1 MEQKYTSPVITVDPN
16 DSIFQTLQKMQLN
29 FIKRVVV
36 AVDNKPVGIV
46 TERDINHYLENDKT
60 VKALDEIPIKNVM
73 EKNIISITDG
83 QDDRFNQCSTRMETF
98 KIGSVIM
105 VNQNGELI
113 GIVSKTDITKAF
125 SVVYGGK
132 YKVKDYMN
140 EKVITCRKSD
150 SLKFALSMMNT
161 NHISRL
167 VVTDEDGTPLGLI
180 STNTFLTHSDY
191 FSKGQ
196 TRSRDYLLS
205 VSNQNLRVEDLLDDE
220 LLTVEP
226 EEDLASAASMMI
238 KNKIGGIPVVSNKK
252 LIGILTKDDIVKA
265 FSVVGSHEYLRSK
278 YKEFY

>member
-1 MEQKYTSPVITVDPN
+1 MEQKYTSPVITVNPN
-16 DSIFQTLQKMQLN
+16 DSIFQTLQTMQLN
-29 FIKRVVV
+29 FIKRVVI
-36 AVDNKPVGIV
+36 AIDNKPVGIV

-60 VKALDEIPIKNVM
+60 AKALDEIPIKNVM

-98 KIGSVIM
+98 KIGSIIM

-140 EKVITCRKSD
+140 KKVITCRKSD

-191 FSKGQ
+191 FSNGK

-205 VSNQNLRVEDLLDDE
+205 VNNQDLRVEDLLDDE

-226 EEDLASAASMMI
+226 EEDLASAAGMMI
-238 KNKIGGIPVVSNKK
+238 KNKVGGIPVVINKK
-252 LIGILTKDDIVKA
+252 LIGIVTKDDIVRA
-265 FSVVGSHEYLRSK
+265 FSVVGSHEHLRSK